1 MMFIDASA
9 IVGILNDE
17 SDARQLERTLDAA
30 TTPLCVSPLAIF
42 EAVMAIARQRSS
54 KGARR
59 VDADLIARAEAGVA
73 AFVKDIGA
81 REISIT
87 AEIGRKAI
95 EAAGGYGRTVGHK
108 AGLNFG
114 DCLAYAC
121 AKGQEAPLLY
131 KGDDFSRTDK
141 A

>member
-30 TTPLCVSPLAIF
+30 TTPLFVSPLAIF

-81 REISIT
+81 REIPIT
-87 AEIGRKAI
+87 ADIARKAI
-95 EAAGGYGRTVGHK
+95 EAAGRYGRTVGRK

-114 DCLAYAC
+114 DCFAYAC
-121 AKGQEAPLLY
+121 AKAHEAPLLY